1 MLGCLEQ
8 LSGSFKPLRYCK
20 YEGTEPEEL
29 DERGVLVEVEP
40 GGRTRLPESLP
51 RPLELGGGSGGGGED
66 NPAVRLNPPDEPEY
80 EGGNGGGGTM
90 LALAALPMSV
100 VPTGELETW

>member
-1 MLGCLEQ
+1 M
-8 LSGSFKPLRYCK
+8 
-20 YEGTEPEEL
+20 EEL

-40 GGRTRLPESLP
+40 DGEARLPELLP
-51 RPLELGGGSGGGGED
+51 RLLELGGGSGGGGED
-66 NPAVRLNPPDEPEY
+66 NPTVRLNSFDEPEY

-100 VPTGELETW
+100 VPTGKLETW